1 MHAFPEPLYASED
14 RGQSEALKRGSE
26 LLGFADLK
34 PQQYAV
40 GAVLDA
46 LHPTTGITMPRRAAK
61 TTSILAWLI
70 GMCDT
75 TDGLK
80 VAYTMATT
88 GKSARDRFVQVIAP
102 PMEKRVRDGLPAHV
116 YRSNGSERVQWENGS
131 LFQILAMSGDDFRS
145 KEFDIVCIDEAGE
158 AEPEESETA
167 LAAVLPT
174 MDTSSLGMLILA
186 GTAGEY
192 RVGNMLWDELE
203 EGRAGRSGILEYA
216 MPDDTDTRLLRD
228 WSTAVPL
235 LEAAH
240 PGIGTLTTLER
251 IQRNWTKMKANVDPS
266 LFAAEYGGIWGNRSG
281 AGGLFTADQLAGL
294 YLQADRLPDPP
305 RRFALAA
312 SASDT
317 HGSIV
322 AAWREDGEGRLLV
335 LAHRP
340 GRAWLPIV
348 ARDLSRRY
356 RVPVVV
362 DPQASQV
369 MQDVKQALE
378 QLRPAAR
385 VAVQTYEDVG
395 AAHERMKLE
404 IEKATIRH
412 YGQDVL
418 TDAFVKVRR
427 QQMGAKWKFGRVGDE
442 DDITAAQ
449 AATLAL
455 RYYDAMPR
463 AQRGTLEAVA
473 V

>member
-14 RGQSEALKRGSE
+14 RGPSEALERGSE
-26 LLGFADLK
+26 LLGFDTIK

-40 GAVLDA
+40 ASVLDA
-46 LHPTTGITMPRRAAK
+46 RHENTGITMERRTSK
-61 TTSILAWLI
+61 TTSILSWLV
-70 GMCDT
+70 GMCDLNP
-75 TDGLK
+75 GLQ

-88 GKSARDRFVQVIAP
+88 GKSARDRFVKVLAP
-102 PMEKRVRDGLPAHV
+102 PLERAARDGAPLHV
-116 YRSNGSERVQWENGS
+116 RRAAGQERIVWANGS
-131 LFQILAMSGDDFRS
+131 LLQVLAMSGQEFRS
-145 KEFDIVCIDEAGE
+145 QEFDIVCIDEAGE
-158 AEPEESETA
+158 SQPDESEDA

-174 MDTSSLGMLILA
+174 LGTSELGMLILA
-186 GTAGEY
+186 GTAGQY
-192 RVGNMLWDELE
+192 RVGNMLWDVLE
-203 EGRAGRSGILEYA
+203 MGRAGAGGILEYA
-216 MPDDTDTRLLRD
+216 MPDDTDVGLLRD
-228 WSTAVPL
+228 WATAVPL
-235 LEAAH
+235 LERWH
-240 PGIGTLTTLER
+240 PGIGTLTTLDR
-251 IQRNWTKMKANVDPS
+251 LHRDWLLMKASADPS
-266 LFAAEYGGIWGNRSG
+266 HFAAEYGGIWGNRSG

-294 YLQADRLPDPP
+294 YLHADRLPEPP

-348 ARDLSRRY
+348 ARDFSRRY

-412 YGQDVL
+412 YGQDALV
-418 TDAFVKVRR
+418 DALVKVKR
-427 QQMGAKWKFGRVGDE
+427 QQMGAKWKFGRVSDE

-463 AQRGTLEAVA
+463 AVRGSIEAVA